1 MEGDTYSLLQLGSES
16 TQNMLTEWLARCRP
30 VCLLIFPLVF
40 SRLKLI
46 CGFIDSYLGCKGR
59 SRSFDT
65 KKRNPGN
72 SHPQT
77 YVITFLLSSSQLTNP
92 TRYSFQA
99 TTTRDSIRK
108 GILWLPASPIYR
120 VCYFHSLNVESQV
133 GRSTFTLHRR
143 TGVSSWCGEVVMGLN
158 NTQATSV
165 QEGLMPRS

>member
-1 MEGDTYSLLQLGSES
+1 MEGHTYSLFQLGSES
-16 TQNMLTEWLARCRP
+16 TQNMLTEWLARCKP

-40 SRLKLI
+40 SRTETHLWVHRLLFGLQGEVEKL
-46 CGFIDSYLGCKGR
+46 R
-59 SRSFDT
+59 HQE
-65 KKRNPGN
+65 GN

-108 GILWLPASPIYR
+108 GILWLLASPIYR
-120 VCYFHSLNVESQV
+120 VFYFHSLNVESQV

-143 TGVSSWCGEVVMGLN
+143 TGVSSWWGEVVMGLN
-158 NTQATSV
+158 NTQSTSV
-165 QEGLMPRS
+165 QEGLMQRT